1 MGKDEWETE
10 ILSNIQ
16 PLSQN
21 KFAQYRGQK
30 RKATTAVRCVWRQ
43 IGDTFKSLEIYPV
56 GSIAPFIHLSNS
68 VLSATM
74 DNTIH
79 AASYVQV
86 FLFSVTWFSL

>member
-16 PLSQN
+16 PRSQN
-21 KFAQYRGQK
+21 KFAQYRGWK

-43 IGDTFKSLEIYPV
+43 IGDTFPV
-56 GSIAPFIHLSNS
+56 DSVAPFIHFSNS

-74 DNTIH
+74 DNIIH
-79 AASYVQV
+79 TASYVQV